1 MPARRSAAVAAVPP
15 PERRAIDLALQ
26 GGGSH
31 GAFTWG
37 VLDRLLE
44 EPWLQFDGVSGTSAG
59 ALNAAV
65 LATGLAQ
72 GGPGGGRAQAQAALR
87 AFWEDVAAGGA
98 CFGSAHGGA
107 FGPAAPKLPSWPAWP
122 GLPAGAFEWNPVG
135 QWMAE
140 FTRLFSPYQFNP
152 LDINPLRDIVRRHVD
167 IEAVKRGALTVFVNA
182 TAVRSGRP
190 RIFHR
195 GDLSH
200 DALLASA
207 CLPQLF
213 RAVDIPGEGGGEPE
227 PYWDGG
233 YSGNPALWPLIY
245 ETEALDLVL
254 VKIDPLARPGTP
266 DTPLEIHDRVNE
278 ITFNAGL
285 ASEMRAIAFVQ
296 KLHREGRI
304 ETGHYKNLRLHMV
317 ADEAAMAAL
326 PPSSK
331 LDTGRPFLHQLHALG
346 RRTAEHWLAT
356 DAKEL
361 GRSSTLDV
369 RRVFLGEPAG
379 APGEPLVRPRRVSR
393 RATPQGTA
401 RAPGAA
407 ARPGSAPRRRGR
419 GAQP

>member
-1 MPARRSAAVAAVPP
+1 MPAHPRRSAAPT
-15 PERRAIDLALQ
+15 RRSIDLALQ

-44 EPWLQFDGVSGTSAG
+44 EPWLHFDGVSGTSAG

-72 GGPGGGRAQAQAALR
+72 GGPAGGRVKARAALR

-98 CFGSAHGGA
+98 CFGSTHGGA
-107 FGPAAPKLPSWPAWP
+107 LALAAPNLPAWPSLPSWP
-122 GLPAGAFEWNPVG
+122 GLPATPFEWNPLG

-167 IEAVKRGALTVFVNA
+167 IEAVKHGTLSVFVNA

-213 RAVDIPGEGGGEPE
+213 RAVDIPGAGGGEPE

-245 ETEALDLVL
+245 ETAALDLVL

-296 KLHREGRI
+296 KLHRERRI
-304 ETGHYKNLRLHMV
+304 DTGHYKNLRLHMV

-326 PPSSK
+326 APSSK
-331 LDTGRPFLHQLHALG
+331 LDTSLAFLHGLHSLG
-346 RRTAEHWLAT
+346 RRTADAWLAGE
-356 DAKEL
+356 ARQL
-361 GRSSTLDV
+361 GRRSTLDV
-369 RRVFLGEPAG
+369 RRVFLGEGDVSSRARR
-379 APGEPLVRPRRVSR
+379 PLSADRGPPPVRS
-393 RATPQGTA
+393 
-401 RAPGAA
+401 
-407 ARPGSAPRRRGR
+407 
-419 GAQP
+419 